1 MPCSA
6 SKPDS
11 NKTGTNKTLLNRR
24 QKKKKKSQKTTL
36 AERHGETETERVS
49 ERGVVPHLV
58 CLSLRRKG
66 VLLHEHHQKYV
77 HTSSTSS
84 AQNLAGRLHN
94 FQMLLKEKAQQQQ
107 PQTHGVSPSKD
118 KTQDFFSKIT
128 TNTGKINKW
137 CARRHKQ
144 ARLHTRI
151 RKREEDKW
159 TNAREWASAQRQV
172 STSSGSQ
179 SRAPSQARSLAGVV
193 AFSLVSSRLVSS
205 VRPSVRPCL
214 FCVEERER
222 GFRGGGQPENQRKYW
237 ACRV

>member
-94 FQMLLKEKAQQQQ
+94 FQMLLKKKPNNSNRKHTGSPRPKIKHRIFFQKSQQTQEK
-107 PQTHGVSPSKD
+107 
-118 KTQDFFSKIT
+118 
-128 TNTGKINKW
+128 
-137 CARRHKQ
+137 
-144 ARLHTRI
+144 
-151 RKREEDKW
+151 
-159 TNAREWASAQRQV
+159 
-172 STSSGSQ
+172 
-179 SRAPSQARSLAGVV
+179 
-193 AFSLVSSRLVSS
+193 
-205 VRPSVRPCL
+205 
-214 FCVEERER
+214 
-222 GFRGGGQPENQRKYW
+222 
-237 ACRV
+237 